1 MERLQEYNELAAQ
14 YDANYKD
21 TVEEAERTGGVIEV
35 RPIDT
40 CVFPLPSVFPIYV
53 CMYVDVGRDL
63 GAQETSEGDAHNG

>member
-40 CVFPLPSVFPIYV
+40 CPECFSYV
-53 CMYVDVGRDL
+53 CMYVCMYVNVGRDL

>member
-53 CMYVDVGRDL
+53 CMYVCMWI
-63 GAQETSEGDAHNG
+63 